1 MDLQQ
6 EVKFLC
12 SLFQQVQMWVSLP
25 SVQWGFIAHVGTLCT
40 VLICS
45 AAFVPWIAN
54 KKKASQCYRK
64 KELQT
69 PPSPPLEFLWNDTTE
84 NCVKFV
90 PIDMQMLQSFTASGR
105 RWMHYHV
112 CFAHK
117 YVYYHSA
124 PASSKMIA
132 IDVQIG
138 QAMQDKKK
146 NMLMK
151 YSLPFPCFW
160 FFFSSAMHKARAE
173 QDPSGYV
180 RGRPIWFSPKV
191 TAACFALRA
200 VTAPIWWEQSLE
212 TCHSRDLSECEHLC
226 QTWQPRHACE
236 TKGRPLRRSMV
247 AKRSSLK

>member
-12 SLFQQVQMWVSLP
+12 SLFQQVQTWVSLP

-69 PPSPPLEFLWNDTTE
+69 PPSPPLEFLWNDTTK

-138 QAMQDKKK
+138 QATQDKKK
-146 NMLMK
+146 KK
-151 YSLPFPCFW
+151 YAHEIFSSFSLFLIFLFLSYAQSSGRAGSLRLCAWAADLVFSQGDSCLLCIKGCDCPHLVRTELGNLPFPGSFW
-160 FFFSSAMHKARAE
+160 MRASL
-173 QDPSGYV
+173 PN
-180 RGRPIWFSPKV
+180 V
-191 TAACFALRA
+191 TTEPAKQRVAPYTEAWLLKEAL
-200 VTAPIWWEQSLE
+200 
-212 TCHSRDLSECEHLC
+212 
-226 QTWQPRHACE
+226 
-236 TKGRPLRRSMV
+236 
-247 AKRSSLK
+247 

>member
-69 PPSPPLEFLWNDTTE
+69 PPSPPLEFLWNDTTK

-138 QAMQDKKK
+138 QATQDKKK
-146 NMLMK
+146 KKICSWNILFLFLVSDFSFPQLCTKLGPSRIPPAMCVGGR
-151 YSLPFPCFW
+151 SGFLPRW
-160 FFFSSAMHKARAE
+160 
-173 QDPSGYV
+173 QLL
-180 RGRPIWFSPKV
+180 
-191 TAACFALRA
+191 AL
-200 VTAPIWWEQSLE
+200 
-212 TCHSRDLSECEHLC
+212 H
-226 QTWQPRHACE
+226 
-236 TKGRPLRRSMV
+236 
-247 AKRSSLK
+247 